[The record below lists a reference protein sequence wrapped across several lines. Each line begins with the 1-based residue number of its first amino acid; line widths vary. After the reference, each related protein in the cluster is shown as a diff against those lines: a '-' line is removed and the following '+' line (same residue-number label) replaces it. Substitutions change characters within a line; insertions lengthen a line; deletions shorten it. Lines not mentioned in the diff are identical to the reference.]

1 MRTLVARV
9 LTARRVATGAILL
22 VRSLVKL
29 KQGELR
35 LIESRID
42 GSFGLIVVL
51 DFDDG
56 ALATLPSMLDQFT
69 DAEDATTEI
78 ALAYWIGALYRLVPY
93 LVLLK
98 QPGSATFAHNRH
110 KVAVVKLMSTQKQLI
125 VCELVRAALIVALET
140 NLIQVVLLD
149 LVELLK

>member
-1 MRTLVARV
+1 M
-9 LTARRVATGAILL
+9 
-22 VRSLVKL
+22 
-29 KQGELR
+29 
-35 LIESRID
+35 
-42 GSFGLIVVL
+42 
-51 DFDDG
+51 
-56 ALATLPSMLDQFT
+56 PN
-69 DAEDATTEI
+69 
-78 ALAYWIGALYRLVPY
+78 
-93 LVLLK
+93 LVLLE